1 MANQLPPPFKR
12 PGISIGR
19 HGKVWADVPVHSVR
33 EGDMVKDH
41 GLVKQIADSPNGL
54 TMFFASG
61 LFYRYSEGDIV
72 HAFVQLHV

>member
-12 PGISIGR
+12 PGIAIGR
-19 HGKVWADVPVHSVR
+19 HGKVWADVPIYSVR

-41 GLVKQIADSPNGL
+41 GLVKQIADRPGGL
-54 TMFFASG
+54 TFIFASG
-61 LFYRYSEGDIV
+61 KSEIFSEGDTV